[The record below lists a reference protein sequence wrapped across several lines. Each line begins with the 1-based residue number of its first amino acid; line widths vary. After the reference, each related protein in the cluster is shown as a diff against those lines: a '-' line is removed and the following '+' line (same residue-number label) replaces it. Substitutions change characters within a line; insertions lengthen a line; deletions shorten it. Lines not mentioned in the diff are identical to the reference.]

1 MTKPTNTNKNI
12 NNNEFDIAIIGG
24 GIHGASIAQAAAAAG
39 YSAILLEKND
49 IGSGTSSK
57 SSKLIHGGLRYLE
70 TGQFALVKEC
80 LKDRNQLLKLAP
92 HLVKLTPFYIPVYHR
107 STRSS
112 LKISL
117 GLTLYALFGK
127 FAAEFLFK
135 RNSPQH
141 WLNSDKLLTDKLKT
155 IFQYWDAQTDDA
167 ALTRAV
173 AYSAKQLGANILNN
187 ANVTRIQLN
196 KGSNLIV
203 FECDNTKLQIHS
215 QFIVNAS
222 GPWANEILELTSP
235 RPPARPMDLI
245 QGTHILIDRVQTKG
259 IYYLESPSD
268 NRAVFTIPWKHKTL
282 IGTTETLYQ
291 GKPDD
296 VTATEDEINYLISI
310 YNHYFPNRAVRRNE
324 VISHFS
330 GLRVLPRTTKSAFFR
345 KRDVTFSLFP
355 ETEPCLLTLYGGK
368 LTAYLSTAEKVMSI
382 IKKQLPARKKIA
394 DPRNLKLS
402 PLNSDY
408 I

>member
-1 MTKPTNTNKNI
+1 MTILNNI

-24 GIHGASIAQAAAAAG
+24 GIHGVGIAQAAAAAG
-39 YSAILLEKND
+39 YSIILLEKND

-70 TGQFALVKEC
+70 TGQYALVREC
-80 LKDRNQLLKLAP
+80 LKDRSQLLKLAP
-92 HLVKLTPFYIPVYHR
+92 NLVKLTPFYIPVYND

-117 GLTLYALFGK
+117 GLSLYALFGK
-127 FAAEFLFK
+127 FGADFLFK
-135 RNSPQH
+135 RNTPEK
-141 WLNSDKLLTDKLKT
+141 WLNSDKLLATKLNT
-155 IFQYWDAQTDDA
+155 IFQYWDAQTDDF

-173 AYSAKQLGANILNN
+173 AHSAKQLGANILTN
-187 ANVTRIQLN
+187 AEVTKINLN
-196 KGSNLIV
+196 RDKNTIV
-203 FECDNTKLQIHS
+203 FEHNKTKLQIKT
-215 QFIVNAS
+215 QFVINAS
-222 GPWANEILELTSP
+222 GPWVNNILELVLP
-235 RPPARPMDLI
+235 KPPLPPIDLV

-282 IGTTETLYQ
+282 VGTTETLYK

-296 VTATEDEINYLISI
+296 VTANEDDINYLISI
-310 YNHYFPNRAVRRNE
+310 YNHYFPGRTIQRE
-324 VISHFS
+324 DVINHFS
-330 GLRVLPRTTKSAFFR
+330 GLRVLPRTSRSAFFR
-345 KRDVTFSLFP
+345 KRDITLSFYP
-355 ETEPCLLTLYGGK
+355 ETEPGLVSIYGGK
-368 LTAYLSTAEKVMSI
+368 LTAYLSTAEKVVSS
-382 IKKQLPARKKIA
+382 IKKHLPARKKIA
-394 DPRNLKLS
+394 DPRKLKLH